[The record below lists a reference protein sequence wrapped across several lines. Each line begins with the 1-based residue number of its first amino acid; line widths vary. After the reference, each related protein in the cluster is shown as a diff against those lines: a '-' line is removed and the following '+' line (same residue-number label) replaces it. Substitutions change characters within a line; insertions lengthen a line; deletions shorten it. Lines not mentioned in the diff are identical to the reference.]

1 MPDQHEILNLKT
13 MVASLAA
20 ILAGLGMLYASA
32 VLGDHHPRW
41 EVVVRE
47 AGALVF
53 VTGLLS
59 GFWELLAKR
68 SLANEIIDK
77 VGISRQILA
86 AGLRKVTPN
95 FHRDIDWPELFKDA
109 HQIDIFFAYGGSW
122 RAAHYEELTAF
133 ARRSGARLR
142 IVLPDPDDAGIVAE
156 MAHRFGTTPS
166 ETETRIRT
174 SREEFAVL
182 AKNAIAKIEV

>member
-1 MPDQHEILNLKT
+1 MRRALAMPDQHEILNLKT

-41 EVVVRE
+41 EGVGRE

-59 GFWELLAKR
+59 VFWELLAKR

-86 AGLRKVTPN
+86 AGLRKVTSN
-95 FHRDIDWPELFKDA
+95 
-109 HQIDIFFAYGGSW
+109 
-122 RAAHYEELTAF
+122 
-133 ARRSGARLR
+133 
-142 IVLPDPDDAGIVAE
+142 
-156 MAHRFGTTPS
+156 
-166 ETETRIRT
+166 
-174 SREEFAVL
+174 
-182 AKNAIAKIEV
+182 